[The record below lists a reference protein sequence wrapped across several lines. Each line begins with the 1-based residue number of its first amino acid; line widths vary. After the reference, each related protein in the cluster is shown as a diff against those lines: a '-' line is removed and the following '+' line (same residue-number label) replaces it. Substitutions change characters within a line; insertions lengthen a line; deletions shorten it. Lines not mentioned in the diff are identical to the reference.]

1 MSEFSVKTVS
11 STSALTQSLHKLV
24 ETQFPYPRG
33 GGRQGCQFTK
43 TDTVVVFF
51 DPPAPPS
58 PAAPGTPAVV

>member
-24 ETQFPYPRG
+24 ETQFPHPRG
-33 GGRQGCQFTK
+33 GGGDCQFTK